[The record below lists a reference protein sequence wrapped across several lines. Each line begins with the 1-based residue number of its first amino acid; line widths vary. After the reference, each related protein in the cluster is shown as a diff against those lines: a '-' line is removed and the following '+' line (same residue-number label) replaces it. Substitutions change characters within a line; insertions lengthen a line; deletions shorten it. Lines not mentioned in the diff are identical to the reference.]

1 MSRYFWHHV
10 DFFIFLLKQKLKRK
24 NWMKKLNL
32 KVLKRNL
39 LIIFPLSLI
48 QQKCQ
53 RKSLKM
59 TLQGYLRFLFPF
71 STYHL
76 VIFSS
81 FCFYPVLLF
90 TSLSFFLFSDFSIA
104 FILLLL
110 LLIFEIFLQDILSYF
125 QSSKMYWFINFFFL
139 FLYFQSTWVQ
149 SREWYKFMCTFSGNI
164 DTCHRAGF

>member
-1 MSRYFWHHV
+1 MYFTFQLKRQMSRYFWDHV
-10 DFFIFLLKQKLKRK
+10 DFFVFLLKQKLKRK

-59 TLQGYLRFLFPF
+59 TLQGYLLFLFPF
-71 STYHL
+71 STYL

-81 FCFYPVLLF
+81 FFFYPVLLL

-110 LLIFEIFLQDILSYF
+110 FIWDIFTRYFIL
-125 QSSKMYWFINFFFL
+125 
-139 FLYFQSTWVQ
+139 
-149 SREWYKFMCTFSGNI
+149 FSI
-164 DTCHRAGF
+164 K